1 MEKKYNDDE
10 LFVELN
16 KAIEELE
23 REAASKTVFK
33 KKTYIHCKREGHLLL
48 TIPVTVE
55 EDQLSSSTISLWTY
69 LSRGICLLFFLF
81 FCLLI

>member
-23 REAASKTVFK
+23 REAASKAVSK
-33 KKTYIHCKREGHLLL
+33 KKTVIHCKQNGRLLF
-48 TIPVTVE
+48 TRSVIVE
-55 EDQLSSSTISLWTY
+55 EDD
-69 LSRGICLLFFLF
+69 
-81 FCLLI
+81 

>member
-23 REAASKTVFK
+23 REAASKAVSK
-33 KKTYIHCKREGHLLL
+33 KKTVNIHCKQNGRLLF
-48 TIPVTVE
+48 TRSVTVE
-55 EDQLSSSTISLWTY
+55 EDN
-69 LSRGICLLFFLF
+69 
-81 FCLLI
+81 